1 MKKLLLTVLC
11 LIFTSL
17 SVNAATTVVR
27 YNGAGVPVSVSHGW
41 HAPVTMRQAEA
52 GHGYGSRSYG
62 HNYRPYAYRSSYS
75 YPRYARPARPCGCN
89 RARMASQSRGINYT
103 NPSSSRVS
111 TTTQMSR
118 LNKNYTIRPRRSYVE
133 NGVRYYN

>member
-17 SVNAATTVVR
+17 TVNAATTSVR
-27 YNGAGVPVSVSHGW
+27 FNGAGVPVSVSHGW

-52 GHGYGSRSYG
+52 GYGYGSRPYG
-62 HNYRPYAYRSSYS
+62 YRNSYAYT
-75 YPRYARPARPCGCN
+75 RYAQPARPARPCGCN
-89 RARMASQSRGINYT
+89 RARMARQYSGINYT
-103 NPSSSRVS
+103 NPSSPRIS
-111 TTTQMSR
+111 TTAKMSR
-118 LNKNYTIRPRRSYVE
+118 FDKNYTIRPRRSYVE